1 MIPTMFES
9 MEDKPEAVGARLKRA
24 REVLGMSKRD
34 FSEGAGLTEQTYG
47 PFENAKRP
55 LTIEA
60 AKKIRKAYGLT
71 LEFMYFGKT
80 DDLPYRIAKAL

>member
-1 MIPTMFES
+1 MLEAL
-9 MEDKPEAVGARLKRA
+9 EDKPEAVGARLKRA
-24 REVLGMSKRD
+24 REVLALSKRD
-34 FSEGAGLTEQTYG
+34 FAEGAGLTEQTYG

-80 DDLPYRIAKAL
+80 DELPHRIAKAL